1 MYILTAFK
9 DSEKMFTI
17 TRDMTKNQLLFIRNT
32 SKFTCP
38 QCETPLR
45 LKIGKVV
52 TPHFAHIVLTNCLT
66 SFSERESPT
75 HLTGKQ
81 HLAEFFTRV
90 GCTVSVE
97 AYLPKISQ
105 RPDLLVKNKR
115 NTFAIEF
122 QCSVIPADDVEK
134 RTAGYLKLKI
144 PAIWLLRTPKNIQ
157 LISKGISLIKLPR
170 FMQLFIENQS
180 SSGDTIITYDP
191 TTANFFY
198 ASHLIHISGSSF
210 ISKIR
215 HLSMKQQTFPF
226 AQVTTLSKDEIEGY
240 WNLFLFKRLRFLKN
254 RIRLSSMGVKDRFL
268 KQCYENKLRPEDLP
282 LFIGF
287 PIQDSQVIQGHLA
300 EWQLALFCSLGQHQ
314 LHIQDISDEWLD
326 YFIMTQCKATDLV
339 KANSVMRRYCRIL
352 QMLDINVITSI
363 SATSVSE
370 SGLFEL
376 FEQLIVANRCEN

>member
-9 DSEKMFTI
+9 DNEKMFTL
-17 TRDMTKNQLLFIRNT
+17 TRDMTKDQLLFFRNT

-81 HLAEFFTRV
+81 HLAEFFTSV
-90 GCTVSVE
+90 GCKVYVE
-97 AYLPKISQ
+97 AFLPKISQ

-134 RTAGYLKLKI
+134 RTAGYLRLKI

-157 LISKGISLIKLPR
+157 VISKGISLIKLSK
-170 FMQLFIENQS
+170 FMQLFIGNQS

-191 TTANFFY
+191 STANFFY
-198 ASHLIHISGSSF
+198 MSHIIHIGGSSF
-210 ISKIR
+210 ISKIAR
-215 HLSMKQQTFPF
+215 LSLKQQTFPF
-226 AQVTTLSKDEIEGY
+226 AQVTPLSKDEIEGY

-254 RIRLSSMGVKDRFL
+254 RIRVSSLGVKDRFL

-287 PIQDSQVIQGHLA
+287 PIKDSQVIQGHLV
-300 EWQLALFCSLGQHQ
+300 EWQLALISALGQYH
-314 LHIQDISDEWLD
+314 LHIQDVSDDWLD
-326 YFIMTQCKATDLV
+326 YFIMTQCKVTDLA
-339 KANSVMRRYCRIL
+339 KAISVMRRYCRFL
-352 QMLDINVITSI
+352 QMLDNNVIASP
-363 SATSVSE
+363 SKTSVSE
-370 SGLFEL
+370 SILFEL

>member
-9 DSEKMFTI
+9 DNEKMFTL
-17 TRDMTKNQLLFIRNT
+17 TRDMTKDQLLLFRNT

-81 HLAEFFTRV
+81 QLAEFFTRV
-90 GCTVSVE
+90 GCKVSVE

-105 RPDLLVKNKR
+105 RPDILVKNKR
-115 NTFAIEF
+115 KTFAIEF

-134 RTAGYLKLKI
+134 RTAGYLRLKI

-157 LISKGISLIKLPR
+157 VISRGTSIIKLTK
-170 FMQLFIENQS
+170 FMQLFIKNQS

-191 TTANFFY
+191 STANFFY
-198 ASHLIHISGSSF
+198 MSHLIHIGGSSF

-215 HLSMKQQTFPF
+215 LLSMTQQTFPF
-226 AQVTTLSKDEIEGY
+226 AQVTTLNKDEVESY

-254 RIRLSSMGVKDRFL
+254 RIRVSSLGVKDRFL
-268 KQCYENKLRPEDLP
+268 KQCYEHKLRPEDLP

-287 PIQDSQVIQGHLA
+287 PIKDSQVIQGHLV
-300 EWQLALFCSLGQHQ
+300 EWQLALICAIGQYQMHT
-314 LHIQDISDEWLD
+314 QDVSDDWLD
-326 YFIMTQCKATDLV
+326 YFILTHCKVTDLI
-339 KANSVMRRYCRIL
+339 KAISVMRRYCRFL
-352 QMLDINVITSI
+352 QMLDNNVVTSI
-363 SATSVSE
+363 SETSVSE
-370 SGLFEL
+370 SILFAL